1 MVVHKLVVTTLT
13 GVQGR
18 GEEDDKHTVMA
29 NSEKALDNSD
39 DSGCCFGILSAKWG
53 NQQSRYL
60 DSKKKKKKLKSVIL
74 KRENIDKHCSNPMLE
89 I

>member
-1 MVVHKLVVTTLT
+1 MHKLVVTTLT

-39 DSGCCFGILSAKWG
+39 DSGCCFGILSAK
-53 NQQSRYL
+53 
-60 DSKKKKKKLKSVIL
+60 
-74 KRENIDKHCSNPMLE
+74 
-89 I
+89 